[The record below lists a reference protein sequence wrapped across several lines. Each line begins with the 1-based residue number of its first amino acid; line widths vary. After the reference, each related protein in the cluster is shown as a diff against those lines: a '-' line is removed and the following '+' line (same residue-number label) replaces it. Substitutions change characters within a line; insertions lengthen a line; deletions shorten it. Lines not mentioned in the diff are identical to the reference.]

1 MGMEPVR
8 QVVREVAA
16 AVGAVLRGLWV
27 AVRFIAEAVEALFF
41 LAVVAGVLY
50 LALAIAVRLG
60 AAPSL
65 APALAWVDTH
75 AVLALAWVRSRK
87 GW

>member
-27 AVRFIAEAVEALFF
+27 AVRFAVEAVEALFF

-65 APALAWVDTH
+65 APALAWANTH

-87 GW
+87 EW